1 MLAKYLS
8 SVTATVD
15 LRLSDEGGDA
25 SVASSPL
32 RRLEKMMREFL
43 EKEVVLLNSMRQNLA
58 FVPWEPKVG
67 GDFPT
72 KIYTVLV
79 EEVQK

>member
-1 MLAKYLS
+1 MLAKYIS

-25 SVASSPL
+25 NLASSPR
-32 RRLEKMMREFL
+32 RRLEKLMSKFL
-43 EKEVVLLNSMRQNLA
+43 EKEIALLNSMRQNLA

-67 GDFPT
+67 GDFPVE
-72 KIYTVLV
+72 IYTALV